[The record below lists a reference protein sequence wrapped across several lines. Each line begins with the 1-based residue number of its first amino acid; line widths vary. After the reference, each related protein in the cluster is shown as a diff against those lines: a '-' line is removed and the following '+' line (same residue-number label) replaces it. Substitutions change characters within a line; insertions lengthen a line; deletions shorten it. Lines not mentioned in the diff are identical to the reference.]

1 MRFRANI
8 EHVQTFQ
15 RIIQAIEKLQKRCI
29 VRFTE
34 TEMHIICNAETED
47 GVQVWSRIKVVR
59 LLRLLD
65 IFETRNDQDLVQ
77 DSLFSDY
84 RIASNANNE
93 INLSLSPEALS
104 QALRSAASSSDI
116 VMKLLKKDGHAVLTF
131 EIVLALGSGGLG
143 GFGSTGGGGGGSRK
157 ASIAHDVLID
167 LLKPT
172 DVRRLKEPLCPEPDI
187 HFLLPPL
194 QKLRTIVERMRSMAD
209 VLCVQANHRG
219 GLRLSVESDQVRVQT
234 QWSKCIIPNLAS
246 DPTGSQQQ
254 QQRSQS
260 LTQSQTINA
269 QDSDLSR
276 TDDPDPDTDP
286 EPEKDANQWYSVH
299 LSIRAFL
306 KFLSSHV
313 VSTTTIACICED
325 HCMIL
330 YVYIGEVQDAG
341 GVLTFWIPARLS
353 GADY

>member
-1 MRFRANI
+1 MRFRTNI

-29 VRFTE
+29 VRLAE
-34 TEMHIICNAETED
+34 TEMHIICNEETED
-47 GVQVWSRIKVVR
+47 G
-59 LLRLLD
+59 
-65 IFETRNDQDLVQ
+65 VQ

-84 RIASNANNE
+84 RIQSNANNQ
-93 INLSLSPEALS
+93 ISLGVSPEALS
-104 QALRSAASSSDI
+104 QALRSAASSSDV
-116 VMKLLKKDGHAVLTF
+116 VMKLTKKHAHAVLTF
-131 EIVLALGSGGLG
+131 EIVLALGSGGLS
-143 GFGSTGGGGGGSRK
+143 GFGSTGMGGGGGGSRK
-157 ASIAHDVLID
+157 ASVSHDVLID

-172 DVRRLKEPLCPEPDI
+172 DMRRLKEPLCPEPDI
-187 HFLLPPL
+187 HILLPPL

-209 VLCVQANHRG
+209 VLRVQANHRG

-254 QQRSQS
+254 QQQQPSQ
-260 LTQSQTINA
+260 TQSQTINA
-269 QDSDLSR
+269 QDSDRSH
-276 TDDPDPDTDP
+276 TDDPDSDL
-286 EPEKDANQWYSVH
+286 EPEKDADRWFSVH

-330 YVYIGEVQDAG
+330 YVYIGEVHDAG

>member
-34 TEMHIICNAETED
+34 TEMHVICNEETED
-47 GVQVWSRIKVVR
+47 G
-59 LLRLLD
+59 
-65 IFETRNDQDLVQ
+65 VQ

-84 RIASNANNE
+84 RIQSNANNE
-93 INLSLSPEALS
+93 ISLSLSPEALS
-104 QALRSAASSSDI
+104 QALRSAASSSDV
-116 VMKLLKKDGHAVLTF
+116 VMKLAKKHAHAVLTF
-131 EIVLALGSGGLG
+131 EIILALGSGGLS
-143 GFGSTGGGGGGSRK
+143 GFGSTGMGGGGGGGGGSRK
-157 ASIAHDVLID
+157 ASVAHDVLID
-167 LLKPT
+167 MLKPA
-172 DVRRLKEPLCPEPDI
+172 DMRRLKEPLCPEPDI
-187 HFLLPPL
+187 HILLPPL

-234 QWSKCIIPNLAS
+234 QWSKCIIPNLGS
-246 DPTGSQQQ
+246 D
-254 QQRSQS
+254 RSH
-260 LTQSQTINA
+260 
-269 QDSDLSR
+269 
-276 TDDPDPDTDP
+276 TDDPDPDP
-286 EPEKDANQWYSVH
+286 EPEKDANQWFSVH

-353 GADY
+353 GVD

>member
-47 GVQVWSRIKVVR
+47 GVQ
-59 LLRLLD
+59 
-65 IFETRNDQDLVQ
+65 

-84 RIASNANNE
+84 HIQSNANNE
-93 INLSLSPEALS
+93 ISLSLSPEVLS
-104 QALRSAASSSDI
+104 QALRSAASSSDV
-116 VMKLLKKDGHAVLTF
+116 VMKLSKKDGHPVLTF
-131 EIVLALGSGGLG
+131 EILLALGSGGLS
-143 GFGSTGGGGGGSRK
+143 GFGSTGMGGGGGGGGGSRK
-157 ASIAHDVLID
+157 ASVAHVVLID
-167 LLKPT
+167 MLKPA
-172 DVRRLKEPLCPEPDI
+172 DMRRLKEPLCPEPDI
-187 HFLLPPL
+187 HILLPPL

-209 VLCVQANHRG
+209 VLCVQANRRG

-246 DPTGSQQQ
+246 DPTGSQQRQ
-254 QQRSQS
+254 SQ
-260 LTQSQTINA
+260 TQSQTINA
-269 QDSDLSR
+269 QDSDRSH
-276 TDDPDPDTDP
+276 TDDPDP
-286 EPEKDANQWYSVH
+286 EPEKDADQWFSVH